1 MMRTRRAARAAAME
15 GEPPPSRDNMSG
27 GSPLQ
32 ERTNLLRAE
41 EDDDVRMVQTKTTSR
56 SKKKEEGEDRECG
69 VQDAASRAKEV
80 VEGKTWSEKRV
91 RSACDGLTSALA
103 NREAE
108 EKKQTLPV
116 GSQAR
121 EALLGY
127 LYAAL
132 RVEEREIGR
141 RKLSEES
148 LSAAWRAA
156 SAALDAVQAM
166 EPSVLS
172 TPLHRL
178 CEDRYALALCY
189 HRRGMVE
196 ECASECAAVLDAAAS
211 LAEGKT
217 GSATAEAAICSLLR
231 ALDRLASSAPGAPP
245 CATALGAARHC
256 VRASGWLRAIPDDD
270 ARRARSSSLRL
281 LCCKSVRAIAGR
293 SEPWD
298 ADCLKHLA
306 HGAIAGSADAREAA
320 QLPSLVRRACEGR
333 GASATAAAMEVAM
346 EAAVIAP
353 QESFPVGATRTAVAA
368 AVACEWARQAGG
380 RQAPPATAAAMAA
393 GGGLGVALAAAT
405 GAPAAGCKDEDL
417 RRRLEAWRRTLREAA
432 CGSDLGSKDGATR
445 VAVLGAAVRAV
456 DGFRGTHA
464 AGRPGLAA
472 TAGDE
477 GEVWAALS
485 VLESPASLV
494 AAMAAAGAPEADLR
508 RAFTTAAAS
517 LVAAQGL
524 RTSWVLQGG
533 SHEPDAVE
541 FPRVPA
547 GLNPALVFDQTS
559 WAAKSCYNLAV
570 EALGASH
577 PKRAASAL
585 QAAMVALLAASG
597 AKQHQ
602 AEDLALFGVRVS
614 EAALRASGARV
625 WALFV
630 ARLAPLVSRHPA
642 AVSRLAR
649 GASHASKLAAAAAA
663 EEEEVNP
670 AAIGSSLLETGS
682 RESVGLALML
692 ADAGVLGDEAP
703 GEVPEGRRWA
713 DCPRDELPHLAVAS
727 AIRRVLACRGEGGAD
742 EGRGGCED
750 AIAAVTGALQA
761 LGPGADEGG
770 GEEAPPERA
779 QRTGLLARVKY
790 DLAAMGMHL
799 DRVSSA
805 AEGGRQD
812 GSGAEG
818 WAGHAMAAALGWESC
833 LELVEEMGGEEAE
846 AVSRSLGGS
855 AAAAAALGHMRCEA
869 AFHGH
874 VELLERAAAAA
885 CGWACLER
893 GGGDTA
899 SIFAS
904 SLAGAP
910 LLEACSVGV
919 SPRSILGAIAA
930 ASRPLEAV
938 AARGAISAFAG
949 LVLGPLDPAGDDE
962 ENLPAAAAVN
972 AALAKEQGCRPL
984 RAALQLHLAALC
996 HSRGRVGEAL
1006 AHALEA
1012 ARLTTGMIKSR
1023 QGQGQTQ
1030 GQKCAFR
1037 NLHCLCL
1044 LYCGDLR
1051 LRSGAPSDACR
1062 SYQEVKLVADAGGS
1076 TWLAR
1081 CASRRLCRAYCARGE
1096 PGRAREQ
1103 LGGGGGDRGMP
1114 EGVATSLADAEDSL
1128 CEGIAL
1134 AAEGDVAGAERAFA
1148 RARRSLPA
1156 ADSPQ
1161 RDLLHWEIEL
1171 ELAEC
1176 LALAG
1181 RRREA
1186 EDALGGLQEAME
1198 KNRPKDG
1205 AFGARSRLLLLRA
1218 ALVST
1223 RDAAV
1228 CRLTFEEGPEA
1239 REGEAAGLLA
1249 EAVMAAAA
1257 APLHR
1262 CRASRL
1268 LSLVLSPESP
1278 SEALS
1283 HAHASIGVSYDLQG
1297 SCVRRTSFLRRH
1309 FAGTQTQEAPPE
1321 PEISC
1326 RGPTVTAEA
1335 GGAARKALPRGAALC
1350 ALCLVP
1356 PSEAAGIVGE
1366 GGATLLISRQAREG
1380 RAVSAALTLGQR
1392 DANFPRDLSEILT
1405 RSNAAVTASWDF
1417 SDKQQTKEWWRRRL
1431 GLDQELSALLRRV
1444 DESAL
1449 GPGAVFLMGEP
1460 TAMAAKLSSEVR
1472 AACPHGVGED
1482 AASPLSLVLLHAR
1495 TFGAAAVRDQIAY
1508 CLSCEER
1515 EGLDLDELASAFV
1528 SRSEALPPLRRFKP
1542 GPVLLALDGR
1552 CQPFPWESLPRLR
1565 GQQEVCRVPS
1575 LRHVLWWRGRA
1586 KRGEGGGEDVDW
1598 RSAYFLLN
1606 PSGDLVGTQG
1616 RFEAWFADLDG
1627 WRGHSGEP
1635 PTCSDEVERMLRAKD
1650 AFVYFGHGTGERY
1663 VTRSTVERLDRCPA
1677 AFLMGCSSARL
1688 APTAG
1693 GQGGGFLLSYL
1704 AAGSPLCVG
1713 NLWDV
1718 TDKDIDRLAKKV
1730 LESCVGG
1737 GEATRL
1743 TASTLED
1750 ARRACKLPALTG
1762 GSPVFYGLPTSVLE
1776 AWASGE

>member
-1 MMRTRRAARAAAME
+1 M
-15 GEPPPSRDNMSG
+15 
-27 GSPLQ
+27 
-32 ERTNLLRAE
+32 
-41 EDDDVRMVQTKTTSR
+41 
-56 SKKKEEGEDRECG
+56 
-69 VQDAASRAKEV
+69 
-80 VEGKTWSEKRV
+80 
-91 RSACDGLTSALA
+91 
-103 NREAE
+103 
-108 EKKQTLPV
+108 
-116 GSQAR
+116 
-121 EALLGY
+121 
-127 LYAAL
+127 
-132 RVEEREIGR
+132 
-141 RKLSEES
+141 
-148 LSAAWRAA
+148 
-156 SAALDAVQAM
+156 
-166 EPSVLS
+166 
-172 TPLHRL
+172 
-178 CEDRYALALCY
+178 
-189 HRRGMVE
+189 
-196 ECASECAAVLDAAAS
+196 
-211 LAEGKT
+211 
-217 GSATAEAAICSLLR
+217 
-231 ALDRLASSAPGAPP
+231 
-245 CATALGAARHC
+245 
-256 VRASGWLRAIPDDD
+256 
-270 ARRARSSSLRL
+270 
-281 LCCKSVRAIAGR
+281 
-293 SEPWD
+293 
-298 ADCLKHLA
+298 
-306 HGAIAGSADAREAA
+306 
-320 QLPSLVRRACEGR
+320 
-333 GASATAAAMEVAM
+333 
-346 EAAVIAP
+346 
-353 QESFPVGATRTAVAA
+353 
-368 AVACEWARQAGG
+368 
-380 RQAPPATAAAMAA
+380 
-393 GGGLGVALAAAT
+393 
-405 GAPAAGCKDEDL
+405 
-417 RRRLEAWRRTLREAA
+417 
-432 CGSDLGSKDGATR
+432 
-445 VAVLGAAVRAV
+445 AVLGAAVRAV

-585 QAAMVALLAASG
+585 QARNGRPLGREWRQTAPSRGPRPVRGEGVRGRAQGLRGACLGAIRGAPRPFGVVSPRGGLQACKGRLPREQASG
-597 AKQHQ
+597 GGGGRGGGSEPCGDRVIVAGDRI
-602 AEDLALFGVRVS
+602 EGV
-614 EAALRASGARV
+614 G
-625 WALFV
+625 WA
-630 ARLAPLVSRHPA
+630 
-642 AVSRLAR
+642 
-649 GASHASKLAAAAAA
+649 G
-663 EEEEVNP
+663 
-670 AAIGSSLLETGS
+670 
-682 RESVGLALML
+682 
-692 ADAGVLGDEAP
+692 ADAGGRRGLGDEAP
-703 GEVPEGRRWA
+703 GEVPEDRRWA

-1103 LGGGGGDRGMP
+1103 LGGGG
-1114 EGVATSLADAEDSL
+1114 
-1128 CEGIAL
+1128 
-1134 AAEGDVAGAERAFA
+1134 
-1148 RARRSLPA
+1148 
-1156 ADSPQ
+1156 
-1161 RDLLHWEIEL
+1161 
-1171 ELAEC
+1171 
-1176 LALAG
+1176 
-1181 RRREA
+1181 
-1186 EDALGGLQEAME
+1186 
-1198 KNRPKDG
+1198 
-1205 AFGARSRLLLLRA
+1205 
-1218 ALVST
+1218 
-1223 RDAAV
+1223 
-1228 CRLTFEEGPEA
+1228 
-1239 REGEAAGLLA
+1239 
-1249 EAVMAAAA
+1249 
-1257 APLHR
+1257 
-1262 CRASRL
+1262 
-1268 LSLVLSPESP
+1268 
-1278 SEALS
+1278 
-1283 HAHASIGVSYDLQG
+1283 
-1297 SCVRRTSFLRRH
+1297 
-1309 FAGTQTQEAPPE
+1309 
-1321 PEISC
+1321 
-1326 RGPTVTAEA
+1326 
-1335 GGAARKALPRGAALC
+1335 
-1350 ALCLVP
+1350 
-1356 PSEAAGIVGE
+1356 
-1366 GGATLLISRQAREG
+1366 
-1380 RAVSAALTLGQR
+1380 
-1392 DANFPRDLSEILT
+1392 
-1405 RSNAAVTASWDF
+1405 
-1417 SDKQQTKEWWRRRL
+1417 
-1431 GLDQELSALLRRV
+1431 
-1444 DESAL
+1444 
-1449 GPGAVFLMGEP
+1449 
-1460 TAMAAKLSSEVR
+1460 
-1472 AACPHGVGED
+1472 
-1482 AASPLSLVLLHAR
+1482 
-1495 TFGAAAVRDQIAY
+1495 
-1508 CLSCEER
+1508 
-1515 EGLDLDELASAFV
+1515 
-1528 SRSEALPPLRRFKP
+1528 
-1542 GPVLLALDGR
+1542 
-1552 CQPFPWESLPRLR
+1552 
-1565 GQQEVCRVPS
+1565 
-1575 LRHVLWWRGRA
+1575 
-1586 KRGEGGGEDVDW
+1586 
-1598 RSAYFLLN
+1598 
-1606 PSGDLVGTQG
+1606 
-1616 RFEAWFADLDG
+1616 
-1627 WRGHSGEP
+1627 
-1635 PTCSDEVERMLRAKD
+1635 
-1650 AFVYFGHGTGERY
+1650 
-1663 VTRSTVERLDRCPA
+1663 
-1677 AFLMGCSSARL
+1677 
-1688 APTAG
+1688 
-1693 GQGGGFLLSYL
+1693 
-1704 AAGSPLCVG
+1704 
-1713 NLWDV
+1713 
-1718 TDKDIDRLAKKV
+1718 
-1730 LESCVGG
+1730 
-1737 GEATRL
+1737 
-1743 TASTLED
+1743 
-1750 ARRACKLPALTG
+1750 
-1762 GSPVFYGLPTSVLE
+1762 
-1776 AWASGE
+1776 